1 MLKLITNA
9 NLFAPEAMGICHVLV
24 AAEKIIYIGPHLP
37 VLDSALD
44 VEVTDLAGA
53 TLVPGFIDGHA
64 HITGGGGETGPASRV
79 PPVFLSQFTQFGVTS
94 VVGVL
99 GTDDLTRNTQSI
111 VTQAY
116 GLREEGMSAWCHTGG
131 YHLPLTTLTGSA
143 RSDIVFIDPIIGVG
157 ELAISDHR
165 SSQPTLDEFLRVASE
180 AHVAGLMTGKAG
192 ILHIHMGDGKRGL
205 ELVREALDTSE
216 IPARVFN
223 PTHINRNKTLFDE
236 ALPLTLRGVR
246 LDVTAFPE
254 GHSAPGWSAAEA
266 FLRYRDGGYPADKLT
281 ISSDGGGC
289 LPHFNEEGELT
300 RMGVGHSSTLIE
312 ALREILNHEVSH
324 SSQVPHASMTEALAP
339 FTSNVADLLK
349 LSHKGRLQQGK
360 DADMVV
366 LDKDHNICD
375 VMARGR
381 WHKRHGKTQIFGTYE
396 QS

>member
-1 MLKLITNA
+1 MFHLIKNA
-9 NLFAPEAMGICHVLV
+9 NVFAPQAMGLCHVLV
-24 AAEKIIYIGPHLP
+24 VAEKIIYIGAHEP
-37 VLDSALD
+37 VLDDIFD
-44 VEVTDLAGA
+44 VEVVDLAGES
-53 TLVPGFIDGHA
+53 LVPGLIDGHA

-79 PPVFLSQFTQFGVTS
+79 PPVFLSQFTHSGVTS

-116 GLREEGMSAWCHTGG
+116 SLREEGMSAWCHTGG
-131 YHLPLTTLTGSA
+131 YHVPLTTLTGSA
-143 RSDIVFIDPIIGVG
+143 RSDIVFVDPVIGVG

-165 SSQPTLDEFLRVASE
+165 SSQPTLDEFLRIASE

-205 ELVREALDTSE
+205 ELVREALDHSE

-223 PTHINRNKTLFDE
+223 PTHINRNKTLFEE
-236 ALPLTLRGVR
+236 ALPLSLRGVR

-254 GHSAPGWSAAEA
+254 GHSDPGWSAAEA
-266 FLRYRDGGYPADKLT
+266 FLRYRKGDFPLDKLT

-289 LPHFNEEGELT
+289 LPHFNEEGEPV
-300 RMGVGHSSTLIE
+300 RMGVGCSSTVSE
-312 ALREILNHEVSH
+312 TLREILSH
-324 SSQVPHASMTEALAP
+324 KVPMAQALAP
-339 FTSNVADLLK
+339 FTTNVADLLK

-366 LDKDHNICD
+366 LDKHNNITD

-381 WHKRHGKTQIFGTYE
+381 WHKRHGQTQIFGTYE
-396 QS
+396 RS

>member
-24 AAEKIIYIGPHLP
+24 AAEKIIYIGPHMP

-131 YHLPLTTLTGSA
+131 YHLPLTTLTGSV
-143 RSDIVFIDPIIGVG
+143 RGDIVFIDPIIGVG

-205 ELVREALDTSE
+205 ELVRRALDTSE

-236 ALPLTLRGVR
+236 ALPLSLRGVR

-254 GHSAPGWSAAEA
+254 EHSGSGWSAAEA

-289 LPHFNEEGELT
+289 LPHFNDEGEL
-300 RMGVGHSSTLIE
+300 MSIGVGRSSTLVE
-312 ALREILNHEVSH
+312 TLREVLNHQAPH
-324 SSQVPHASMTEALAP
+324 ASQVSMTEALAP

-349 LSHKGRLQQGK
+349 LSHKGRLQQGN

-366 LDKDHNICD
+366 LDKDHSIRD